1 MEKITQLDGWFT
13 SAVQAPETKLKLVAQ
28 RLFPVG
34 MCGAD
39 FAGYLRNQYDKYGR
53 VIREANI
60 KAE

>member
-1 MEKITQLDGWFT
+1 MFDL
-13 SAVQAPETKLKLVAQ
+13 VQGQ
-28 RLFPVG
+28 FPVG

-39 FAGYLRNQYDKYGR
+39 FAAHLRKQYDEYGR